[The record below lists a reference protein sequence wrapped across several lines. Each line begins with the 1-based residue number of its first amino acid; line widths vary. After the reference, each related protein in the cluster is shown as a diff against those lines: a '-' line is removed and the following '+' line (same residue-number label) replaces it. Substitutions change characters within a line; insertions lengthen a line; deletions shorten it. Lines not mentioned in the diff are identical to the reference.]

1 MTDSDSPI
9 TDIPASDTPAA
20 DLPASDTPAPDVP
33 VSDFLTRTRVFYDT
47 VAEDYAERFR
57 DPFAGAPVDRAMFAV
72 FAELV
77 GPGGAVA
84 DLGCGPGRATA
95 HLRSLGLDVFGLDL
109 SAGMLAIARRE
120 NPDLLF
126 VQGSMLDLDV
136 ADGALAGAVSWYSS
150 IHTPVEELPALF
162 SEFRRV
168 LKPGGHLLVGFQ
180 VGDEPKR
187 HDKPFGH
194 DVILDF
200 QRRQPEFVGG
210 LLEAAGFEVLSRTVR
225 APQEQEPTP
234 QACLIARR
242 PAAV

>member
-1 MTDSDSPI
+1 MTDSDFLNPDAPADFLASASA
-9 TDIPASDTPAA
+9 DSPASAPA
-20 DLPASDTPAPDVP
+20 
-33 VSDFLTRTRVFYDT
+33 DFLTRTRVFYDT

-57 DPFAGAPVDRAMFAV
+57 EPFAKAPMERAVFGV

-95 HLRSLGLDVFGLDL
+95 YLRSLGLDVFGLDL
-109 SAGMLAIARRE
+109 SEGMLAIARRE

-126 VQGSMLDLDV
+126 VQGSMLELDV
-136 ADGALAGAVSWYSS
+136 ADGSLAGAVSWYSS
-150 IHTPVEELPALF
+150 IHTPVEELPSLF
-162 SEFRRV
+162 REFRRV
-168 LKPGGHLLVGFQ
+168 LAPGGHLLIGFQ

-200 QRRQPEFVGG
+200 QRRQPEFIGG
-210 LLEAAGFEVLSRTVR
+210 LLKAAGFELLSRTVR
-225 APQEQEPTP
+225 AAEGGELSP
-234 QACLIARR
+234 QAFLIAR
-242 PAAV
+242 A

>member
-1 MTDSDSPI
+1 MTD
-9 TDIPASDTPAA
+9 
-20 DLPASDTPAPDVP
+20 
-33 VSDFLTRTRVFYDT
+33 SDFLTRTRVFYDT

-57 DPFAGAPVDRAMFAV
+57 DPFADAPVERAIFAL

-77 GPGGAVA
+77 GAGGAVA

-95 HLRSLGLDVFGLDL
+95 RLRSLGLDVFGVDL
-109 SAGMLAIARRE
+109 SEGMLAIARRE

-126 VQGSMLDLDV
+126 VRGSILELDV
-136 ADGALAGAVSWYSS
+136 ADGALAGGVSWYSS

-162 SEFRRV
+162 REFRRV
-168 LKPGGHLLVGFQ
+168 LVPGGHLLIGFQ

-200 QRRQPEFVGG
+200 QRRQPEFIGG
-210 LLEAAGFEVLSRTVR
+210 LLEAAGFEVVSRTVR
-225 APQEQEPTP
+225 AAQGTEVTP
-234 QACLIARR
+234 QAFLIARV
-242 PAAV
+242 PGAAV